1 MRKIYAIFLSIG
13 VFFLC
18 LNLFG
23 CAGDRKKVCFEQVLQ
38 ERGDGV
44 DEGGQTTGEDV
55 LREETDV
62 SDDFRE
68 THREADDGTKD
79 RDQRED
85 MSLIY
90 VDVTGAVNRPGVV
103 TLPFGARVY
112 EAVAKAGGFSEEAA
126 AELVNQAAVLS
137 DGQQV
142 RVYTRDEAED
152 MTVTLPDAGNGP
164 AAAGEAVQGK
174 VNINEAAAE
183 ELMTLPGIGE
193 SKAAD
198 IIRYREENGGFDRI
212 EDIMNISGI
221 KEAVFGKI
229 KDKIV
234 TR

>member
-1 MRKIYAIFLSIG
+1 
-13 VFFLC
+13 
-18 LNLFG
+18 
-23 CAGDRKKVCFEQVLQ
+23 
-38 ERGDGV
+38 
-44 DEGGQTTGEDV
+44 
-55 LREETDV
+55 
-62 SDDFRE
+62 
-68 THREADDGTKD
+68 
-79 RDQRED
+79 
-85 MSLIY
+85 
-90 VDVTGAVNRPGVV
+90 
-103 TLPFGARVY
+103 
-112 EAVAKAGGFSEEAA
+112 
-126 AELVNQAAVLS
+126 
-137 DGQQV
+137 
-142 RVYTRDEAED
+142 